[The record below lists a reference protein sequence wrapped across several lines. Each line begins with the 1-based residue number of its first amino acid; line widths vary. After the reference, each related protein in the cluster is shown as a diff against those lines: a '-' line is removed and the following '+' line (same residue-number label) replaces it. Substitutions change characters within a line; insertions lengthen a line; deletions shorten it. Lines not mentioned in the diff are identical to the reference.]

1 MSHPS
6 SLPST
11 RLLVTDIAGSVL
23 KRLSDQQPEV
33 FAYCAFGHL
42 GPARAVAPLL
52 GFNSQHREPLTG
64 VYLLGN
70 GHRSFNPVL
79 MRFVSADDLSPF
91 GDGGI
96 NAYAYCQN
104 DPINRTDPSGRM
116 SLIHLISTRNGT
128 SSYMFTTPTNMS
140 GLTSVTMSSSRA
152 HLSGTVSTLQPGTP
166 DHSSFL
172 TTRQPNS
179 LSSANLQSAS
189 THGAS
194 TVLAHPPQAT
204 PAPMYTQ
211 TSSHEA
217 DSSYRHAPPSEHSRS
232 RSNSV
237 KSTDSWD
244 EWIPDQDALNV
255 NRLASPT
262 PENGDIRTSL

>member
-23 KRLSDQQPEV
+23 KRLSDQQPGV

-52 GFNSQHREPLTG
+52 GFNNQHREPLTG

-104 DPINRTDPSGRM
+104 DPINRTDPSGM
-116 SLIHLISTRNGT
+116 MYKATNTLVTLVDTKTGL
-128 SSYMFTTPTNMS
+128 SSYMFTPE
-140 GLTSVTMSSSRA
+140 RPA
-152 HLSGTVSTLQPGTP
+152 
-166 DHSSFL
+166 
-172 TTRQPNS
+172 S
-179 LSSANLQSAS
+179 LSSVKRSKQTNTRSSSDAHNKQTGNS
-189 THGAS
+189 GAS
-194 TVLAHPPQAT
+194 QAASSNALANGRSTKSPKSPPPQPLIT
-204 PAPMYTQ
+204 TG
-211 TSSHEA
+211 TSGKPESGTTTT
-217 DSSYRHAPPSEHSRS
+217 SRS
-232 RSNSV
+232 HVASLSRNSSID
-237 KSTDSWD
+237 STDERSPSNDSTPYNSDSED
-244 EWIPDQDALNV
+244 ERFNEGTV
-255 NRLASPT
+255 RV
-262 PENGDIRTSL
+262 IRGSQL